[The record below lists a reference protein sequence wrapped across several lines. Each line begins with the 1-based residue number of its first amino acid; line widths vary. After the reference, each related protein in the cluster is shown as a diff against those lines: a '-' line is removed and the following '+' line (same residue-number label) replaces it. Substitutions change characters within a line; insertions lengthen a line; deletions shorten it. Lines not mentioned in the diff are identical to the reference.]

1 MPLYKTGIDMFKK
14 YQKKYNPTVIGTR
27 FTDVQDVAL
36 DRAQAGLNFVHAIR
50 ELVRPILDDYAIVG
64 GQRATYLA
72 FALTLWKHIN
82 RQKGDAAKK
91 YADGLKS
98 YFVTT
103 FGLDP
108 SILDEIIQVVSGWV
122 IPY

>member
-14 YQKKYNPTVIGTR
+14 YQGKYNPTVVSTR
-27 FTDVQDVAL
+27 FTDVQPIAL
-36 DRAQAGLNFVHAIR
+36 DRAQAGLNTVHTVR
-50 ELVRPILDDYAIVG
+50 ELVRPLLDEYGITG
-64 GQRATYLA
+64 GQRGTYLA
-72 FALTLWKHIN
+72 FALKLWKHVN
-82 RQKGDAAKK
+82 RSRGEAAKK
-91 YADGLKS
+91 FADGLKS
-98 YFVTT
+98 YFVTA